1 MTKTRTRESWIDWS
15 KAILIWLMVLGHAG
29 LSGQPRMWVYAFHMP
44 AFFIIS
50 GFLYKPH
57 NWLLTLKKFCVPI
70 AFFSLLNLGYLV
82 LRMAAKGDHIDAG
95 ELFLR
100 TTPPYWRC
108 NYGDYITLFRGVWF
122 VVVLA
127 CMRALSGDIPL
138 FSFIR
143 KHALWFIVLCL
154 GYMTLEPLFES
165 YTEALHD
172 YYAYRVIG
180 CLPFMLIGM
189 MMKTHREWFLHLSW
203 KWLTVLAAAFA
214 ATTLTNGPIEI
225 WAYIFGRHYLLFF
238 IAAIAGSIVL
248 FSIFR
253 ATKPN
258 TVIETFST
266 GTLLILGI
274 HTPILGVCLKGCE
287 MLHLPYSSVASS
299 LLVMLLCYYPIK
311 WANQH
316 CPILLGK

>member
-1 MTKTRTRESWIDWS
+1 
-15 KAILIWLMVLGHAG
+15 MVLGHAG
-29 LSGQPRMWVYAFHMP
+29 LSGLPREWVYAFHMP

-70 AFFSLLNLGYLV
+70 AFFSLLNLGYVV
-82 LRMAAKGDHIDAG
+82 LRMTAKGEPIDAG
-95 ELFLR
+95 GLFLSV
-100 TTPPYWRC
+100 TPPYWRC
-108 NYGDYITLFRGVWF
+108 NHGDYISLFRGVWF

-127 CMRALSGDIPL
+127 CMRALSGDVPL

-143 KHALWFIVLCL
+143 KHALWFIVLCV

-165 YTEALHD
+165 HTEALHD
-172 YYAYRVIG
+172 YYLYKVIG
-180 CLPFMLIGM
+180 CLPFMLMGM
-189 MMKTHREWFLHLSW
+189 VLKAHRDRFLPLSS

-214 ATTLTNGPIEI
+214 GLWLCNDEVDIF
-225 WAYIFGRHYLLFF
+225 WYVFGRNYLLTY
-238 IAAIAGSIVL
+238 AIALLASLVL
-248 FSIFR
+248 FNLYQR
-253 ATKPN
+253 MERN
-258 TVIETFST
+258 RVIETFST

-274 HTPILGVCLKGCE
+274 HSPILEVCHKGFE
-287 MLHLPYSSVASS
+287 VLHLPHSSVASS
-299 LLVMLLCYYPIK
+299 LIVMLLCYYPIK